1 MSNKKRYFGL
11 IGYPLS
17 HTFSPKYFQ
26 EFFGVEN
33 IELATYDAFPIQDLT
48 TIRDL
53 LGTID
58 GLNVTIPYKE
68 EIIPYLDHLSLEAKA
83 IQAVNCIK
91 VNQGKATGYNTD
103 VYGFR
108 TSLLNFLNGEYI
120 RNALILGDG
129 GAAKAVKYVLN
140 QLDITYTTI
149 SRTKG
154 DMSYTDLNDE
164 IIRSSRLII
173 NTTPLGMYPNVDN
186 CPNISFNSINE
197 SHFLF
202 DLVYNPEKT
211 LFLRRGL
218 AKGAKV
224 KNGFEML
231 ILQAEKSWE
240 IWTNNQTQ

>member
-1 MSNKKRYFGL
+1 MNSQKRYFGL

-17 HTFSPKYFQ
+17 HSFSPNYFKD
-26 EFFGVEN
+26 FFGKEN
-33 IELATYDAFPIQDLT
+33 IDWATYDAFPIQDLT
-48 TIRDL
+48 TISDL

-68 EIIPYLDHLSLEAKA
+68 EIIPHLDHLSPEALA

-91 VNQGKATGYNTD
+91 VKKGKATGYNTD

-108 TSLLNFLNGEYI
+108 VSLLNFLNGEYI

-154 DMSYTDLNDE
+154 DMSYSDLNDE
-164 IIRSSRLII
+164 IIKSSRLIV